1 LIAHLLLPVNAEL
14 HIEAVELEETTI
26 VIRALAKNDTGIC
39 PYCATVSQRVHSRYV
54 RQPIDLA
61 CAGYPVRIRLQ
72 VRRFFCENEQCKYRT
87 FAERSPMLVEP
98 YARRTTRLAQQQMQ
112 VAFEVG
118 GEAGARIL
126 KALQMPISPDTLIRL
141 VRQAPEPEVRTPR
154 VLGVDDWA
162 KRKGQSYGT
171 ILVDLERQQPIDLL
185 PERSATVLIE
195 WLQQHPGVEVISRD
209 RGSDY
214 SKGATVGAPQAIQ
227 VADRWHLLK
236 NLRETLERFF
246 ERNHNCLR
254 AAALKESPPSQNS
267 RLEGQTKQE
276 ESISAKQP
284 GKEPSPALLTKA
296 EQDKQAR
303 RAKRLARYEAVHTL
317 HEHGLTK
324 SQIAKQLKMGWGT
337 VAKYLEADSCPFHAE
352 GYNLPSK
359 LDPYLDYLEKRWQAD
374 CHNGMDLWRE
384 LESMGFNGSRGI
396 VARWVAKKRRT
407 LPIKNL
413 GPVPRKVVPWSPSRA
428 SWLFIKQACQ
438 LTAEDKAALARMHQ
452 TSEKAA
458 LAYSLGQQ
466 FTKMVRERCPALLV
480 PWFEAVLKSGL
491 SSLVRF
497 AEGLRQDLAA
507 LSLPWSSGQVEGQI
521 NRLKFIKRQGY
532 GRANFDLL
540 RKRVLGMAT

>member
-1 LIAHLLLPVNAEL
+1 LMHHFLLPDNAEL
-14 HIEAVELEETTI
+14 HIEAIELKETTI
-26 VIRALAKNDTGIC
+26 TIIASSQNDIGIC
-39 PYCATVSQRVHSRYV
+39 PYCATISKRIHSWYV
-54 RQPIDLA
+54 RKPVDLA
-61 CAGYPVRIRLQ
+61 CVGYPVCIRLQ
-72 VRRFFCENEQCKYRT
+72 VRRFFCANEQCKYRT
-87 FAERSPMLVEP
+87 FAERSPALVEP

-126 KALQMPISPDTLIRL
+126 KMLQMPISPDTLIRL
-141 VRQAPEPEVRTPR
+141 VRQAPEPEVKTPR

-195 WLQQHPGVEVISRD
+195 WLQQHPGVEIISRD

-214 SKGATVGAPQAIQ
+214 SKGATIGAPQAIQ

-254 AAALKESPPSQNS
+254 AAALPESLPGQDALIES
-267 RLEGQTKQE
+267 QTKPE
-276 ESISAKQP
+276 ETD
-284 GKEPSPALLTKA
+284 SPQAPLTKA
-296 EQDKQAR
+296 QLDKQAR

-317 HEHGLTK
+317 HKHGLTNN
-324 SQIAKQLKMGWGT
+324 QIAKQLKMGRGT
-337 VAKYLEADSCPFHAE
+337 VSKFLEADRCPLHAE

-359 LDPYLDYLEKRWQAD
+359 LDPYLDYLEKRWQAG

-384 LESMGFNGSRGI
+384 LESLGFNGSRGI

-407 LPIKNL
+407 LPRKNL
-413 GPVPRKVVPWSPSRA
+413 GPTPRQVVPWSPTRA
-428 SWLFIKQACQ
+428 SWLFVKPEQQ
-438 LTAEDKAALARMHQ
+438 LTSEDKATLAKMHRA
-452 TSEKAA
+452 SDKAT

-466 FTKMVRERCPALLV
+466 FIRMVRDRCPELLV
-480 PWFEAVLKSGL
+480 SWIEAVLQSGIG
-491 SSLVRF
+491 SLVRF
-497 AEGLRQDLAA
+497 AKGVHQDLAAITAA
-507 LSLPWSSGQVEGQI
+507 LSLPWSSGQTEGQI
-521 NRLKFIKRQGY
+521 NRLKFIKRQMY
-532 GRANFDLL
+532 GRAKFDLL
-540 RKRVLGMAT
+540 RKRVLRMVA